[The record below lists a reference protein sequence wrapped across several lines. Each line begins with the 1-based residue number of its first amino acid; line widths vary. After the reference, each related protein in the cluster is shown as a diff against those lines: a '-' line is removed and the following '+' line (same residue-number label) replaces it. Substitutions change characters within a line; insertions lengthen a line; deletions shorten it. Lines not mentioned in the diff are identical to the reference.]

1 MRELSLFSGA
11 GGGLLGTKL
20 LGWEHLGYVEFN
32 EYCQKVIRQRI
43 EDGIL
48 DRAPIFGD
56 IRAFLDE
63 GYADAYQGMV
73 DVVTAGFPCQPF
85 SVAGKQAGED
95 DARNMWPQTL
105 DVIRRVRP
113 RFAFL
118 ENVPGLLNHEYA
130 KRILGDLAEIFP
142 NIRGACIGN
151 NEIASGICNS
161 ERLWIVASEADS
173 PVLESLDFFE
183 YQLANP
189 KESFGRQHSRAVS
202 AMLSQDDYSEI
213 KRDSDA
219 VADEMEQLKAIGNGQ
234 IPELVAAA
242 WELLTNGVAN

>member
-48 DRAPIFGD
+48 DRAPIFSD
-56 IRAFLDE
+56 IRAFIDE
-63 GYADAYQGMV
+63 GYADSYQGMV

-95 DARNMWPQTL
+95 DPRNMWPQTI

-118 ENVPGLLNHEYA
+118 ENVPGLLHNEYIR
-130 KRILGDLAEIFP
+130 RIFGDLAELGMDVSWCVL
-142 NIRGACIGN
+142 GADDLGFCHHRK
-151 NEIASGICNS
+151 
-161 ERLWIVASEADS
+161 RLWMVCKHTSSGFGEVERQIRRGRGFWKQVPRYTYSPRESE
-173 PVLESLDFFE
+173 PGMV
-183 YQLANP
+183 
-189 KESFGRQHSRAVS
+189 
-202 AMLSQDDYSEI
+202 
-213 KRDSDA
+213 A
-219 VADEMEQLKAIGNGQ
+219 VADGMAKPIHELKSLGNGQ
-234 IPELVAAA
+234 VPAVVRAA
-242 WELLTNGVAN
+242 WHLLN